1 MVEARAGSHGKG
13 RRKNKKIPSSLPIRP
28 RARLNPIPNLLSPP
42 KTRNSDWVQVWSLWA
57 HFFYFENLIQRPCQC
72 LYCSCILRVMVALDD
87 LRYYLLDTKCYFWNH
102 EQFNS
107 FFSVRR
113 RRREPKSKESP
124 AAKLILPKVPPIKKT
139 PSSSSGERWEWFYE
153 NNNNHVCRLAL
164 SNESHWFII

>member
-1 MVEARAGSHGKG
+1 MVEARAGSHGKA

-42 KTRNSDWVQVWSLWA
+42 KTRNSDWVQVWNLWA

-87 LRYYLLDTKCYFWNH
+87 LRYYLLDTKCYFWN
-102 EQFNS
+102 QFNP

-139 PSSSSGERWEWFYE
+139 PSSSSGERWEWFCE